1 MNYRTVLALTLFSWT
16 AATLAASPCDEK
28 AQEIEKEIRY
38 AEQHQNQGR
47 IDGLK
52 KALSQVRANCRDGEV
67 VATHRQKVAEKEAE
81 VAERRAELHE
91 ATQKGD
97 ADKIAKRRHKLA
109 EAERELKALKAQ
121 DY

>member
-67 VATHRQKVAEKEAE
+67 VAAHRQKVAEKEAE
-81 VAERRAELHE
+81 VAERRAELRE

>member
-1 MNYRTVLALTLFSWT
+1 MNYRTVLALALFSWN
-16 AATLAASPCDEK
+16 AAVLAASPCEEK

-38 AEQHQNQGR
+38 AELHQNQGR

-52 KALSQVRANCRDGEV
+52 KALSQVRANCRDGHVIAE
-67 VATHRQKVAEKEAE
+67 HRQKVAQKQAE

-91 ATQKGD
+91 ASQKGD

-109 EAERELKALKAQ
+109 EAEQELKALKAQ

>member
-1 MNYRTVLALTLFSWT
+1 MNYRTVLALALFSWN
-16 AATLAASPCDEK
+16 AAALAASPCEEK

-52 KALSQVRANCRDGEV
+52 KALSQVRNNCRDSDV
-67 VATHRQKVAEKEAE
+67 IAAHRQKVAEKEAE

-109 EAERELKALKAQ
+109 EAEQELKALKAQ